1 MCRGQWAGLPVFVFR
16 LAFVA
21 VLVAGRLAV
30 AADEHF
36 GIPQVR
42 FINEQIAAGWAD
54 AGLQPSAAA
63 TDGESRRPK
72 SCSGS

>member
-1 MCRGQWAGLPVFVFR
+1 LLWIWAL
-16 LAFVA
+16 VA
-21 VLVAGRLAV
+21 VLSAGRLAV

-36 GIPQVR
+36 GVPQVKY
-42 FINEQIAAGWAD
+42 INEQIAAGWAD

-63 TDGESRRPK
+63 GSRRPK